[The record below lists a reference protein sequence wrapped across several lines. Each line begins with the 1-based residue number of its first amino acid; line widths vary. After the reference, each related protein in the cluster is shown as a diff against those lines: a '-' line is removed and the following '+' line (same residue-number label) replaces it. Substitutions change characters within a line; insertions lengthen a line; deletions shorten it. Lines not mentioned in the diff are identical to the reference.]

1 MTDLNA
7 SAPLERRQPA
17 ALQEQGGGTAA
28 KYADL
33 LPSVSVGAKN
43 GGFVWRQFPSPT
55 STVKTAR
62 RDDLPGGDIGSAVQL
77 VENPVHGNDSILL
90 SKSIGY
96 HVPMSNPSDHLDRH
110 DALKSTQEHDRSKKN
125 PAAHADFYGRFL
137 DRLQSMMDVHEK
149 RILERRYSKGIESPK
164 DAYRYHYDRVQSLTK
179 RASSLLD
186 YSSAQRIQNEL
197 NEIEENISRIR
208 KLRLEPKAGPGFK
221 RVVPLPKISDGD
233 IEKFEEITRSP
244 SSGPMLKHE
253 KSKVSLSGND
263 LARQRH
269 KSASNGKTDY
279 PKCHFFNSFFLS
291 KLYKDAGTYDY
302 NSVRRWTAPG
312 RLKAGGQSRASILDC
327 DRIIVPVNQSNMHWV
342 CAVIDLENERLEYYD
357 SLKGEDSE
365 CLTYLAQ
372 YLSDEFQNK
381 RDEKRLDILE
391 WPKVY
396 HKNIPQQQNGVDCG
410 VFLVLFANYLSMA
423 AKLNFTQGDIDDF
436 RIKIALDFAEMER
449 LDAWSLCVESFKII
463 PQIISDEARARDN
476 FVAFHSQKWLSPGK
490 FVLSEE
496 HAWEKV
502 FVPFWLFR
510 GTFRYDYSYRV
521 GLKDDSGKI
530 VEWKS
535 MPWSEGARFVANENE
550 DAMQICGTFQYR
562 FDFIDTLKPG
572 KRSLAWNFAWRN
584 VYAKEERALRAL
596 LEQKYKNTSIDCV
609 KLRLT
614 GINVHGERIP
624 SKFYAM
630 VSAVSGRVASNEHIS
645 VKKSAVLGGIGATLA
660 MGVST
665 AMRSMLG
672 YNAAA
677 WSFFDYVFTSSGVAA
692 TCALLAQVLP
702 ETIRQNK
709 EYELFSQFDDGF
721 NIGSNEEHL
730 QVLKDR
736 EIERMLKE
744 WTRWEQGTKD
754 PCDPEKRKLWAEN
767 LWNAHRSRLEKM
779 RILDREREEAQKRR
793 RADSEREMR
802 REARWGPRKRSID
815 TEGMSHK
822 RNLDYLGFYQVL
834 GLDPSNFV
842 TQHEIKQKFY
852 KKVLRYH
859 PDKHSCSE
867 SKAEA
872 KKVFQRLIRAYEV
885 LKHPATRK
893 KYDAGEWNEP

>member
-1 MTDLNA
+1 MVAVALRCVLLN
-7 SAPLERRQPA
+7 SR
-17 ALQEQGGGTAA
+17 
-28 KYADL
+28 KY
-33 LPSVSVGAKN
+33 
-43 GGFVWRQFPSPT
+43 T
-55 STVKTAR
+55 TVA
-62 RDDLPGGDIGSAVQL
+62 
-77 VENPVHGNDSILL
+77 
-90 SKSIGY
+90 
-96 HVPMSNPSDHLDRH
+96 
-110 DALKSTQEHDRSKKN
+110 
-125 PAAHADFYGRFL
+125 
-137 DRLQSMMDVHEK
+137 
-149 RILERRYSKGIESPK
+149 
-164 DAYRYHYDRVQSLTK
+164 
-179 RASSLLD
+179 
-186 YSSAQRIQNEL
+186 
-197 NEIEENISRIR
+197 
-208 KLRLEPKAGPGFK
+208 
-221 RVVPLPKISDGD
+221 
-233 IEKFEEITRSP
+233 
-244 SSGPMLKHE
+244 
-253 KSKVSLSGND
+253 
-263 LARQRH
+263 
-269 KSASNGKTDY
+269 
-279 PKCHFFNSFFLS
+279 
-291 KLYKDAGTYDY
+291 
-302 NSVRRWTAPG
+302 
-312 RLKAGGQSRASILDC
+312 
-327 DRIIVPVNQSNMHWV
+327 
-342 CAVIDLENERLEYYD
+342 
-357 SLKGEDSE
+357 
-365 CLTYLAQ
+365 
-372 YLSDEFQNK
+372 
-381 RDEKRLDILE
+381 
-391 WPKVY
+391 
-396 HKNIPQQQNGVDCG
+396 
-410 VFLVLFANYLSMA
+410 
-423 AKLNFTQGDIDDF
+423 
-436 RIKIALDFAEMER
+436 
-449 LDAWSLCVESFKII
+449 ESFKII

-572 KRSLAWNFAWRN
+572 KVGVDMAVCERPGDMAEPDAIDMKRSLAWNFAWRN

-596 LEQKYKNTSIDCV
+596 LEQKHKNTSIDCV

-614 GINVHGERIP
+614 GVPNFSKVVHLPAYIVRYTYGEKINVHGERIP

-692 TCALLAQVLP
+692 ACALLAQVLP

-709 EYELFSQFDDGF
+709 EYELFSQFDEGF
-721 NIGSNEEHL
+721 NFGNNEEHL